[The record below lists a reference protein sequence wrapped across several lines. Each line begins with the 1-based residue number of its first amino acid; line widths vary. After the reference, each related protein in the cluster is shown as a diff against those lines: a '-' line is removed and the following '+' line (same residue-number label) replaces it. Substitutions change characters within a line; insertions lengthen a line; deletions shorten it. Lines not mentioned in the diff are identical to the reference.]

1 MDLNGKKALIN
12 SYIAAYNNFDVE
24 GMLENLS
31 EDIKFENI
39 QSGEI
44 NASAYG
50 KDEFRKLAEQAKSLF
65 SERKQTIEN
74 MIDDLGK
81 LSVDITYFG
90 ILAVDMPNGMSE
102 GDKINLKGISEF
114 TFSNSQIS
122 SIRDI
127 S

>member
-1 MDLNGKKALIN
+1 L
-12 SYIAAYNNFDVE
+12 AAYNNFDVE
-24 GMLENLS
+24 GMLETLS

-39 QSGEI
+39 QSGEV

-74 MIDDLGK
+74 VIDDLGK
-81 LSVDITYFG
+81 VSVDIIYFG
-90 ILAVDMPNGMSE
+90 VLAAGIPNGMSA

-114 TFSNSQIS
+114 TFSNNQIS